1 MSPVHDELALHT
13 PSHCLLCCAGQMAFG
28 RSKGV
33 GMGRAKKKTVVVE
46 EQVPTADGTPLAAEE
61 APSSPAKVEKSAPR
75 MPPPSSPGKQVRM
88 EAGRVAREAAIRLRK
103 LERRMPRASDA
114 HEVAKRIYDSKKAK
128 LVINKKRG
136 ASQKRGGSVQDA
148 ITRMTDLHICEVE
161 WLTAQVVWFDAV
173 GQYMTL
179 EKDVADAELEV
190 RDAKIAML
198 SRRVRA
204 LKTVRRNRKMGRVGR
219 ASQ

>member
-75 MPPPSSPGKQVRM
+75 MPPPSSPGKHLRM

-179 EKDVADAELEV
+179 EKNVADAELVV

-204 LKTVRRNRKMGRVGR
+204 LKTVRRNRKMGRVG
-219 ASQ
+219 